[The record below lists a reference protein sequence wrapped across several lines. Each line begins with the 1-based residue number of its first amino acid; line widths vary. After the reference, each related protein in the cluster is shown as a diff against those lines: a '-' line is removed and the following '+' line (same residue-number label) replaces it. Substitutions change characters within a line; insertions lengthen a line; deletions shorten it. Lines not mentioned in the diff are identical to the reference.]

1 MQQTHRLSSK
11 WEGTLVPTR
20 FFSRHRGL
28 PVTLGPSASLFAIR
42 AAQELNL
49 FFIRYICTT
58 CIWSCQYVS
67 RYLYWPARNKHTCT
81 CPALWLLARFIAL
94 DLMAG
99 SFTFAHSPQWR
110 RSATGDG
117 QPSSPAPSSP
127 LECLILGMIYS
138 TVHIYL

>member
-1 MQQTHRLSSK
+1 MRRGFSS
-11 WEGTLVPTR
+11 GTVAYRSRWDRPLLCSR
-20 FFSRHRGL
+20 FALLKSSICFLFGISAL
-28 PVTLGPSASLFAIR
+28 PVYGPANTYR
-42 AAQELNL
+42 DT
-49 FFIRYICTT
+49 CT
-58 CIWSCQYVS
+58 
-67 RYLYWPARNKHTCT
+67 WPARNKDTCT